1 MDVATMAIGLLFGLV
16 LGGTGM
22 WMAMGAQAAQA
33 EEEGYARG
41 HWAGIRDT
49 VALHRGERPD
59 RWENAGQSLP
69 LEWDMEYG
77 RE

>member
-1 MDVATMAIGLLFGLV
+1 MELAIGLLFGIAM
-16 LGGTGM
+16 GGIGM
-22 WMAMGAQAAQA
+22 WIVQGAQAAQA

-41 HWAGIRDT
+41 HWDGIRDT

-59 RWENAGQSLP
+59 RWENAGQPLP

-77 RE
+77 RGDDE